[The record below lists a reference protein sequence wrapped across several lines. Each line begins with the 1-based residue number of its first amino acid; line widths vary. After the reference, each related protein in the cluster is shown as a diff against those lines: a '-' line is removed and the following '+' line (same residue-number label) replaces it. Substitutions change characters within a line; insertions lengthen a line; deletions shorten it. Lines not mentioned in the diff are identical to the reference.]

1 MTRAGLSRAFA
12 SAAVAVVAVALSGC
26 GGGGKNSV
34 VLYNGQHPQLAAAL
48 VSAFEQESGVKVGE
62 RSNDTIVL
70 ASQILQEGRDSP
82 ADVYLSEN
90 SPELMTLEQHG
101 LLAKLDPSILSQ
113 VPAKYESPTGD
124 WIGVAL
130 RVSSLVY
137 NPGRIQASQLPAS
150 ILDLAQPQW
159 KGKIALA
166 PTDSDF
172 PPVVAAVLAR
182 EGEKATSEWLA
193 GIKRNAETYQ
203 DEEAVVAAVN
213 RGDVAVGV
221 INQYYWYRLQ
231 LEAGKQG
238 THSALYYFPHD
249 DPGSIVNISGI
260 GVLDSSKHKA
270 NAQRFVAFVV
280 SAAGQKL
287 IAKGDDFEYPT
298 RPGVAPN
305 PAVAPLDTIPHSA
318 VNVASLGT
326 DQTTTKLIEQAGLTA
341 G

>member
-1 MTRAGLSRAFA
+1 MKKAGLRTGST
-12 SAAVAVVAVALSGC
+12 SVALLVLIVALSGC
-26 GGGGKNSV
+26 GGDGKKSI
-34 VLYNGQHPQLAAAL
+34 VLYNGQHPQLVSAL
-48 VSAFEQESGVKVGE
+48 VSAFQKESGVKVGE

-70 ASQILQEGRDSP
+70 ASQILQEGSHSP

-101 LLAKLDPSILSQ
+101 LLSKLDSSILSQ
-113 VPAKYESPTGD
+113 VPARYESPNGD

-137 NPGRIQASQLPAS
+137 NSGKIPASKLPAS

-159 KGKIALA
+159 KGKVALA

-182 EGEKATSEWLA
+182 EGKKATIAWLA

-213 RGDVAVGV
+213 HGDVAVGV
-221 INQYYWYRLQ
+221 INQYYWYRLR
-231 LEAGKQG
+231 LETGQKG
-238 THSALYYFPHD
+238 MHSALYYFPHD

-260 GVLDSSKHKA
+260 GVLDSSKHKE
-270 NAQRFVAFVV
+270 NAQKFVAFVV
-280 SAAGQKL
+280 SEAGQKL

-305 PAVAPLDTIPHSA
+305 QAVPPLDTIPHTPVS
-318 VNVASLGT
+318 VASLGT
-326 DQTTTKLIEQAGLTA
+326 DQKTTKLIEQAGLAA